1 MSMLIIG
8 LTGNFGMGK
17 SNVLSAFRG
26 LGAVTLDSDL
36 IVGALLNETDVIAQI
51 RDMLGDDVI
60 LPDGKLD
67 KKGVAGK
74 VFSNHELKG
83 KLEALIHPLVFG
95 RVEEFVGRIK
105 EKDRIVI
112 IEVPLLFEGKYED
125 RFKKI
130 ITVYAPEE
138 TAIGRLID
146 SGFSREEALARLRS
160 QLPIEVKKERA
171 DYTIDNS
178 GTREETV
185 KQVEKIYELLLEE
198 MKKEEC

>member
-17 SNVLSAFRG
+17 SYVLSAFSA

-36 IVGALLNETDVIAQI
+36 IVEDLLNETDVIAQI

-60 LPDGKLD
+60 LSDGKLD
-67 KKGVAGK
+67 KKAVAGK
-74 VFSNHELKG
+74 VFNNHELRG
-83 KLEALIHPLVFG
+83 RLEALLHPLVFE
-95 RVEEFVGRIK
+95 RVEDFVGRIK

-112 IEVPLLFEGKYED
+112 IEVPLLFEGNYEV
-125 RFKKI
+125 RFRKV
-130 ITVYAPEE
+130 ITVYTSEE
-138 TAIGRLID
+138 RAIERLID

-171 DYTIDNS
+171 DYIIDNN
-178 GTREETV
+178 GIREETL
-185 KQVEKIYELLLEE
+185 KQVEKIYGLLAEE
-198 MKKEEC
+198 MKKERV